1 MHRQMWT
8 YGATNTK
15 RLSRLYTISSSTL
28 IATTPHGY
36 APSSYRTSDC
46 SGPTPLTVW
55 RLADCHSMW
64 SSRLATKPT
73 CQTYL
78 LCLTPQPSRYNILK
92 RMLRHKAHF
101 FYTRHCKYKQN
112 KNYIQASRKM
122 KITNTLFNTHTHTH
136 THTPPND
143 KQE

>member
-1 MHRQMWT
+1 MWT

-15 RLSRLYTISSSTL
+15 RLSRLYTISSPTL
-28 IATTPHGY
+28 IATTPPGY
-36 APSSYRTSDC
+36 APISYRTSDC
-46 SGPTPLTVW
+46 SEPTPLTVW
-55 RLADCHSMW
+55 RMVDCHSMW

-92 RMLRHKAHF
+92 RTLRHKAHPF
-101 FYTRHCKYKQN
+101 TRGTTKINKIKTICKLFQSGN
-112 KNYIQASRKM
+112 NHF
-122 KITNTLFNTHTHTH
+122 LFNTHTHT
-136 THTPPND
+136 PPNN